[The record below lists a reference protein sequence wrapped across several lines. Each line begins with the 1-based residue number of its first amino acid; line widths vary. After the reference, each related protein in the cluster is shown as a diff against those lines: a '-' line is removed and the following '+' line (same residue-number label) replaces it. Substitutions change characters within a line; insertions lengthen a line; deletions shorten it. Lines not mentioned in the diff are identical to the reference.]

1 MGSMQ
6 KQEVPRDA
14 GLTLERARQ
23 MFSDEGMAKGSDFA
37 IFRAYY
43 HPNVRFRDAI
53 QEIHGRDELIEM
65 MGRFLKRCKDLD
77 VRVNDSAQNGSVM
90 FLQWTMTM
98 RFGRAPRSS
107 IEGSTKLT
115 LNHAG
120 QVIEHRDYFDLWG
133 DTLDSLPTVGRLYRK
148 LIRRLG

>member
-1 MGSMQ
+1 MDTMQ
-6 KQEVPRDA
+6 NNQTERV
-14 GLTLERARQ
+14 GLTLEKARQ
-23 MFSDEGMAKGSDFA
+23 MFSNQTMVDGSEFA
-37 IFRAYY
+37 IIRSYY
-43 HPNVRFRDAI
+43 DPNVRFRDAI

-65 MGRFLKRCKDLD
+65 MSRFLKRCRDLD
-77 VRVNDSAQNGSVM
+77 VRVNDSAQSGNVM

-107 IEGSTKLT
+107 IEGATKLT
-115 LNHAG
+115 LNAAG

-148 LIRRLG
+148 LVRSLG

>member
-1 MGSMQ
+1 MQ
-6 KQEVPRDA
+6 KQTTERTP
-14 GLTLERARQ
+14 GLTLEKARQ
-23 MFSDEGMAKGSDFA
+23 IFSNEGMASGSDFA
-37 IFRAYY
+37 IVRSYY

-53 QEIHGRDELIEM
+53 QEIHGRDEVIEM

-77 VRVNDSAQNGSVM
+77 VRVNDAAQNGNVI

-107 IEGSTKLT
+107 IEGATKLT
-115 LNHAG
+115 LNPQG

-133 DTLDSLPTVGRLYRK
+133 DTLDSLPSVGRVYRK
-148 LIRRLG
+148 LVRAIG